1 MSDEV
6 KSNNYYF
13 NKCIQRSCF
22 NPQSGINIDKL
33 AFDELL
39 EEASKLYSSINVR
52 DSISNQEFL
61 IAGVIKIFLR
71 GGKRKIL
78 M

>member
-1 MSDEV
+1 MHS
-6 KSNNYYF
+6 KKLLY
-13 NKCIQRSCF
+13 
-22 NPQSGINIDKL
+22 PQSGINIDKL

-52 DSISNQEFL
+52 DSISNQEFS